1 MYTLP
6 NGAKFHLGATFGTP
20 IVVTAA
26 TNALQAVLSAAAH
39 GLAAKAEFIFKS
51 GWEDANDRVFRV
63 ANPTTG
69 NFEVEG
75 LDTTS
80 TSLFEAGGGVG
91 TIIPILSWV
100 EIQQV
105 LNPSTSGGDPKF
117 ATVEP
122 LARKNA
128 IQIPAGFNP
137 MALTIPIG
145 DDPSLLG
152 YKALKTASDGSELRP
167 LRVRKPGANNS
178 GSVTYFYGYPYLNE
192 VSSMTKD
199 QVDTVTAGMTIQ
211 GKPTRYAT
219 S

>member
-6 NGAKFHLGATFGTP
+6 NGSKFYLGATFGSP
-20 IVVTAA
+20 IPITAI
-26 TNALQAVLSAAAH
+26 TNAAQAVASATAH
-39 GLAAKAEFIFKS
+39 GLAAKAEFILKTN
-51 GWEDANDRVFRV
+51 WEDANDRVFRV
-63 ANPTTG
+63 ANPTT
-69 NFEVEG
+69 NAFEIEG

-80 TSLFEAGGGVG
+80 TALFEAGGGVG

-105 LNPSTSGGDPKF
+105 LNPTTSGGDPKF

-128 IQIPAGFNP
+128 IQLPAGFNP
-137 MALTIPIG
+137 MSLTIPIG
-145 DDPSLLG
+145 DDPTLLG
-152 YKALKTASDGSELRP
+152 YKALKAASDNQDLRP
-167 LRVRKPGANNS
+167 LRSRKPN
-178 GSVTYFYGYPYLNE
+178 GSVNYFYGYPYLNE
-192 VSSMTKD
+192 VSTMAKD

>member
-1 MYTLP
+1 MAYSLP
-6 NGAKFHLGATFGTP
+6 NGARLHLGATFGTP
-20 IVVTAA
+20 LVVTAA
-26 TNALQAVLSAAAH
+26 TNAAQAVLSVAAH

-51 GWEDANDRVFRV
+51 AWEDANDRVFRV

-75 LDTTS
+75 LDTS
-80 TSLFEAGGGVG
+80 NTSLFEPGGGVA
-91 TIIPILSWV
+91 IIPILSWV

-137 MALTIPIG
+137 MSLTIPIG
-145 DDPSLLG
+145 DDPTLLG
-152 YKALKTASDGSELRP
+152 YKALKAASDNQDLRP
-167 LRVRKPGANNS
+167 LRTRKPNGNVN
-178 GSVTYFYGYPYLNE
+178 YFYGFVFLNE
-192 VSSMTKD
+192 VASMTKD
-199 QVDTVTAGMTIQ
+199 QVDTVQAGMTIQ

>member
-6 NGAKFHLGATFGTP
+6 NGSKFYLGTTFGTP

-26 TNALQAVLSAAAH
+26 TNAAQAVLSAAAH

-75 LDTTS
+75 LNTTS
-80 TSLFEAGGGVG
+80 TSLFEPGGGVG
-91 TIIPILSWV
+91 TIIPILTWV

-105 LNPSTSGGDPKF
+105 LNPTTSGGDPKF

-122 LARKNA
+122 LARKSA

-137 MALTIPIG
+137 TSLTIPIG

-152 YKALKTASDGSELRP
+152 YQALKLASDNTELRP
-167 LRVRKPGANNS
+167 VRSRKPNGNVN
-178 GSVTYFYGYPYLNE
+178 YFYGYPYLNE
-192 VSSMTKD
+192 IQSMTKD
-199 QVDTVTAGMTIQ
+199 QVDTVQAGMTIQ